1 MDRKWMNRTV
11 LALSIQMLFGMAYA
25 AEQPVAPEKEKTA
38 NRQDVEAASPEQAIT
53 SETVSEQQDAS
64 MALQQQ
70 AGDATKETNLQEV
83 FTSNERQYS
92 LIKRV
97 ISLHI
102 MMSTILITEI
112 HS

>member
-1 MDRKWMNRTV
+1 M
-11 LALSIQMLFGMAYA
+11 
-25 AEQPVAPEKEKTA
+25 
-38 NRQDVEAASPEQAIT
+38 
-53 SETVSEQQDAS
+53 SEQQDAS

>member
-1 MDRKWMNRTV
+1 
-11 LALSIQMLFGMAYA
+11 
-25 AEQPVAPEKEKTA
+25 
-38 NRQDVEAASPEQAIT
+38 
-53 SETVSEQQDAS
+53 